1 MPKLKTPISLGEDPA
16 PALPNIHPVDELAAL
31 REEIASMQERADEI
45 RDSLLAEG
53 AELAGDFHTARIT
66 EAKRE
71 TLDKK
76 ALIEAFGEKIIA
88 PYLKVTTYKVVK
100 IVEN

>member
-1 MPKLKTPISLGEDPA
+1 MPRIRPVKPKPVSE
-16 PALPNIHPVDELAAL
+16 LPNVHPVDELAGL
-31 REEIASMQERADEI
+31 REEIAILQERADEI
-45 RDSLLAEG
+45 RDGLLAEG
-53 AELAGDFHTARIT
+53 ADLEGDMHTAKIT
-66 EAKRE
+66 EARRE

-88 PYLKVTTYKVVK
+88 PYIRTTTYKTVK